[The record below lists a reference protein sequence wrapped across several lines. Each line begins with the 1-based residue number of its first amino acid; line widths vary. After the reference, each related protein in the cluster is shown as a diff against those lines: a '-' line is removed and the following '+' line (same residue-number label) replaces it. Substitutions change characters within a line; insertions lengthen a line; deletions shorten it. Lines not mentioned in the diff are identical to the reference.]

1 MNYKCILAVVAM
13 GLAVSGCGI
22 IPLWVSIV
30 HTVGDAAL
38 TMETGKSSGEHALSL
53 LTGEDCQF
61 IRIID
66 GVSICM
72 SQEEYSEY
80 LISLN
85 CNVYTWDILNR
96 IFCKED
102 EEGT

>member
-30 HTVGDAAL
+30 HTVGDVAL
-38 TMETGKSSGEHALSL
+38 TVKTGKSSGEHALSL

-61 IRIID
+61 IRVID
-66 GVSICM
+66 GISICM
-72 SQEEYSEY
+72 SQEEYKRY
-80 LISLN
+80 LSSLN
-85 CNVYTWDILNR
+85 CDVYIRNILNR
-96 IFCKED
+96 IFC